1 MAGGPTRW
9 NPETRQRL
17 HGWAQGK
24 QVMRSGDEQPQVTNG
39 NLLLL
44 LILLLLLYL
53 LSSELTQSANTQA

>member
-17 HGWAQGK
+17 PGWAQGK